1 MIVLILVAV
10 SFGGLAEIVPLF
22 WQKATTEPISTLR
35 PYSALEMAGR
45 DCSESSHKETCGH
58 NPQEWGQALLSEK
71 CLDHRS
77 GNRDDH
83 KEQRCEKERQAKDG
97 V

>member
-1 MIVLILVAV
+1 MEQYREYNAHNRRYEGAHHVDEGNLLECET
-10 SFGGLAEIVPLF
+10 S
-22 WQKATTEPISTLR
+22 
-35 PYSALEMAGR
+35 LEMAGR